1 MIERAGVVR
10 LVEELVKVCRE
21 AVPEA
26 RILYLGM
33 CPRHI
38 EKCCARPEHMPEDDS
53 WILENQRREV
63 EMEVKRRIEKET
75 EVVQWYKAKGLDKEP
90 ELAAVRRMGVIGE
103 DGVHMSEDMC
113 RSTAVNLC
121 FRLAEAEVMMVG
133 DRDSKRQR
141 RW

>member
-1 MIERAGVVR
+1 M
-10 LVEELVKVCRE
+10 
-21 AVPEA
+21 
-26 RILYLGM
+26 
-33 CPRHI
+33 
-38 EKCCARPEHMPEDDS
+38 
-53 WILENQRREV
+53 
-63 EMEVKRRIEKET
+63 
-75 EVVQWYKAKGLDKEP
+75 QWYESKGLEKEP

>member
-10 LVEELVKVCRE
+10 LLEELVKACRE

-33 CPRHI
+33 CPRQI
-38 EKCCARPEHMPEDDS
+38 EKCCARPEHMTELDS

-75 EVVQWYKAKGLDKEP
+75 EVVQWYEAKGLEKEP
-90 ELAAVRRMGVIGE
+90 ELAAVRRMGVFGE

-133 DRDSKRQR
+133 DRDSKRQQ